1 MATCR
6 QTWLKSMQLLD
17 DLCAFDEG
25 DLTTNLRPP
34 PPAKPDAELI
44 EDTLPMPEF
53 FNWCSLAATP
63 DDDGKRSPRP
73 SFFDTNFLLL
83 GQDVRLPP
91 NRLQHEDA
99 SRELAHYMEEISR
112 RPVSFCKLVE
122 KKWRAMGWNQ
132 NNGTQPPSHSF
143 GRVPMRLQ
151 K

>member
-1 MATCR
+1 MDGP
-6 QTWLKSMQLLD
+6 KLD
-17 DLCAFDEG
+17 LSSVQMSAKPDARLIDG
-25 DLTTNLRPP
+25 NVPP

>member
-83 GQDVRLPP
+83 GQVTVLPSCRGAPRPRFETRCAAETRHFRLPRVSP
-91 NRLQHEDA
+91 RFADA
-99 SRELAHYMEEISR
+99 QM
-112 RPVSFCKLVE
+112 
-122 KKWRAMGWNQ
+122 M
-132 NNGTQPPSHSF
+132 
-143 GRVPMRLQ
+143 
-151 K
+151 